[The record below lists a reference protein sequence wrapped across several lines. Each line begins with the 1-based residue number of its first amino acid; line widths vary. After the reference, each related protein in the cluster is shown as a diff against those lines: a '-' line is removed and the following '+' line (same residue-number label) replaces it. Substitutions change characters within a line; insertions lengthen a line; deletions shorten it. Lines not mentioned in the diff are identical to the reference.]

1 MLPTLPNDAELSRLT
16 NFPWSESHYLE
27 FKQTLIDS
35 DKLYQCV
42 CAFLNGSGGYL
53 ILGIRDY
60 DLHMCGLTESTTIKE
75 IDTFLLKCDNIFHQG
90 FILTTERKRIEPG
103 CVFAEVKYLD
113 SRRRIIVVKIQ
124 PTLNVRYMCYDGMQ
138 YVRLSA
144 SNYKIT
150 GEQYYNPDIVRKRV
164 VVNIRENYSSIIQIL
179 QNQVKMGASKTSKI
193 QSELSLTTEL
203 LFKKILDDKMRAEK
217 ELYAR
222 SWLWYIL
229 CGF

>member
-1 MLPTLPNDAELSRLT
+1 MLPVLPNDAELSRLD

-60 DLHMCGLTESTTIKE
+60 DLQMCGLAESTTIKE
-75 IDTFLLKCDNIFHQG
+75 VDTFLLKCDNIFHQG
-90 FILTTERKRIEPG
+90 FILTTERKRIDPG
-103 CVFAEVKYLD
+103 CVFAELKYLD
-113 SRRRIIVVKIQ
+113 KKRRIVIVKIQ
-124 PTLNVRYMCYDGMQ
+124 PTSNVRYMCYDGMQ

-164 VVNIRENYSSIIQIL
+164 VINIRENYASIIQIL
-179 QNQVKMGASKTSKI
+179 QDQVRQNVSKASKI
-193 QSELSLTTEL
+193 QSELSTTTDL
-203 LFKKILDDKMRAEK
+203 LFKKILDDKLRAERQ
-217 ELYAR
+217 LRAQN
-222 SWLWYIL
+222 WLWYIL
-229 CGF
+229 CCT